1 MQSASSSS
9 EARPVR
15 SSGRLVLKGGE
26 EVGSRRKKDKDKK
39 KKHKKSKKHK
49 RKRDDGE
56 GNGNEDEEAPL
67 VRRRGTGTLLTSSTT
82 VHGTGTKFM
91 AEVSVG
97 DAVLV
102 THPTSL
108 VEEVRLVRMV
118 LSDMSISISSALST
132 DLITGTG
139 FEILKQPRDEA
150 KEKED
155 VLQRERV
162 KRERL
167 APKEAFG
174 AYAGGSGTFT
184 YRTKKSGSNSS
195 GGYKIV
201 TEQVDGDMTRDQLLD
216 MRSKKKSDRMCM

>member
-1 MQSASSSS
+1 MQSSSAGGSS
-9 EARPVR
+9 AKPART
-15 SSGRLVLKGGE
+15 SGRLVLKGGE
-26 EVGSRRKKDKDKK
+26 EVSSRRKKDKHDKK
-39 KKHKKSKKHK
+39 KKHKKSKKSK
-49 RKRDDGE
+49 RKRDCDSG
-56 GNGNEDEEAPL
+56 GAEEPEL

-91 AEVSVG
+91 SELSVG

-102 THPTSL
+102 THPTTL
-108 VEEVRLVRMV
+108 VEEVKLVSMV
-118 LSDMSISISSALST
+118 LSDVSVSISSALST

-150 KEKED
+150 KETADKAD
-155 VLQRERV
+155 TERV

-174 AYAGGSGTFT
+174 TYAGGAGVFT

-201 TEQVDGDMTRDQLLD
+201 TEQIDGDMTRDQLLD